1 MKNVFST
8 VFILF
13 FSASIFCQ
21 KLTINKVEPPNWWA
35 GMKSTKIQLM
45 VYGENLKDVSAKF
58 NDAKVKV
65 VRVNKTANP
74 SYAFIDIE
82 IPNNIKPDNY
92 RLTLM
97 RGKEKT
103 DVTFPILKREDCS
116 KRFQGFS
123 GKDIIYLI
131 MPDRFYNGDIS
142 NDSIPGYSDYMNKVS
157 GQNRAGGDIQG
168 MINKLDYIKD
178 LGITTIWSTPLTEN
192 NTFRSYHGY
201 ATTDFYKVDP
211 RLGSNELY
219 KKFVDE
225 AHKRNLKIILDHVS
239 NHFSDDHPW
248 LKNPPTPNWTNGTK
262 ENHLD
267 ADHNKMIFT
276 DPYADSSTIKHVER
290 GWFVNSMPDI
300 NQGNPF
306 VANYIIQ
313 NTIWWMEYAG
323 IDAIREDTY
332 PYNNQ
337 KFMARWAK
345 AVMNEYPTTNI
356 VGEVWSGTPA
366 FLAGYQRDTFLPR
379 DFNTNLP
386 AITDFGLRDVLI
398 KYLSGEDNLYN
409 IFEILSE
416 DYLYK
421 DPNNLVT
428 FADNHD
434 LPRVM
439 YFAKG
444 NVDKAKIVYT
454 MLLTSRGI
462 PQIFYGSEIGI
473 VGTDD
478 HGKLRAP
485 FPGGFPN
492 DTRNAFTQEGRTK
505 EENDIFNFLREL
517 IQLRNDYPALSTG
530 KLTHFPPEHDV
541 YAYFRTLK
549 NEKMMIVVN
558 NNRFK
563 SSTDLKMMKNF
574 VSEKSKLINVKTQKE
589 VSLDSEMKLTIEGV
603 RAEIFKIIN

>member
-1 MKNVFST
+1 MKT
-8 VFILF
+8 VHLILFILF
-13 FSASIFCQ
+13 FSSSLFCQ
-21 KLTINKVEPPNWWA
+21 EIVVNKIEPPNWWT
-35 GMKSTKIQLM
+35 GMKLNKVQLM
-45 VYGENLKDVSAKF
+45 VYGKNLKDVSAKF
-58 NDAKVKV
+58 SNARIKV
-65 VRVNKTANP
+65 VRVNKPAN
-74 SYAFIDIE
+74 SDYTFIDIE
-82 IPNNIKPDNY
+82 IPKNTKPDNY

-103 DVTFPILKREDCS
+103 DVTFPILKREDRS
-116 KRFQGFS
+116 KRFKGFS
-123 GKDIIYLI
+123 AKDVIYLI
-131 MPDRFYNGDIS
+131 MPDRFCNGDTS
-142 NDSIPGYSDYMNKVS
+142 NDSISGYSDYMNKIP

-211 RLGSNELY
+211 RLGTNELY

-267 ADHNKMIFT
+267 ADHNKMVFT
-276 DPYADSSTIKHVER
+276 DPHADSSTIKHVER
-290 GWFVNSMPDI
+290 GWFVDSMPDI
-300 NQGNPF
+300 NQENPF

-366 FLAGYQRDTFLPR
+366 FLAGYQKDTFLPR

-398 KYLSGEDNLYN
+398 KYLSGGNNLYN

-421 DPNNLVT
+421 NSNNLVT

-444 NVDKAKIVYT
+444 NVDKAKIVHT
-454 MLLTSRGI
+454 ILLTTRGI

-478 HGKLRAP
+478 HGQIRTP

-492 DTRNAFTQEGRTK
+492 DTRNAFTKEGRTS
-505 EENDIFNFLREL
+505 EENDIYNFLRDL
-517 IQLRNDYPALSTG
+517 IHLRNDYHALSTG

-541 YAYFRTLK
+541 YVYFRTLE

-558 NNRFK
+558 NN
-563 SSTDLKMMKNF
+563 STESYADLKMMKDF
-574 VSEKSKLINVKTQKE
+574 VSEKSKLINVRSKKE
-589 VSLDSEMKLTIEGV
+589 VSLDSKMKLAIEGLH
-603 RAEIFKIIN
+603 AEIFKIID

>member
-1 MKNVFST
+1 MKT
-8 VFILF
+8 VHLILFILF
-13 FSASIFCQ
+13 FSSSLFCQ
-21 KLTINKVEPPNWWA
+21 KIVVNKIEPPNWWA
-35 GMKSTKIQLM
+35 GMKLNKVQLM
-45 VYGENLKDVSAKF
+45 VYGKNLKDVSAKF
-58 NDAKVKV
+58 SKAKIKVVKV
-65 VRVNKTANP
+65 NETEN
-74 SYAFIDIE
+74 SNYAFINIE
-82 IPNNIKPDNY
+82 IPPNIKPDNY
-92 RLTLM
+92 RLTLT

-103 DVTFPILKREDCS
+103 DVAFPILKREDRS
-116 KRFQGFS
+116 KRFKGFS
-123 GKDIIYLI
+123 GKDVIYLI
-131 MPDRFYNGDIS
+131 MPDRFCNGDTS
-142 NDSIPGYSDYMNKVS
+142 NDSIPGYSDYMNKIP

-168 MINKLDYIKD
+168 MINKLDYVKD
-178 LGITTIWSTPLTEN
+178 LGVTAIWSTPLTEN

-201 ATTDFYKVDP
+201 ATTDFYRVDP
-211 RLGSNELY
+211 RLGTNGLY
-219 KKFVDE
+219 KKFVNE

-248 LKNPPTPNWTNGTK
+248 LKDPPTPNWTNGTK

-267 ADHNKMIFT
+267 ADHNKMVFT

-290 GWFVNSMPDI
+290 GWFVDSMPDI
-300 NQGNPF
+300 NQENPF

-313 NTIWWMEYAG
+313 NTIWWMEYSG
-323 IDAIREDTY
+323 CDAIREDTY

-345 AVMNEYPTTNI
+345 AVMSEYPTTNI

-366 FLAGYQRDTFLPR
+366 FLAGYQKDTFLPR
-379 DFNTNLP
+379 GFNTNLP

-398 KYLSGEDNLYN
+398 KYLSGGNNLYN

-421 DPNNLVT
+421 NSNNLVT

-454 MLLTSRGI
+454 MLLTTRGI

-478 HGKLRAP
+478 HGKIRAP

-492 DTRNAFTQEGRTK
+492 DARNAFTKEGRTK
-505 EENDIFNFLREL
+505 EENDIYNFLRDL
-517 IQLRNDYPALSTG
+517 IHLRNNYQALSTG

-541 YAYFRTLK
+541 YVYFRTLE

-558 NNRFK
+558 NNSAK
-563 SSTDLKMMKNF
+563 SYADLSMMKDF
-574 VSEKSKLINVKTQKE
+574 VSEKSKLINVRTQKE
-589 VSLDSEMKLTIEGV
+589 VSLDSKMKLTIEEL
-603 RAEIFKIIN
+603 RAEIFKIID

>member
-1 MKNVFST
+1 MKT
-8 VFILF
+8 VHLILFILF
-13 FSASIFCQ
+13 FSSSLFCQ
-21 KLTINKVEPPNWWA
+21 EIVVNKIEPPNWWT
-35 GMKSTKIQLM
+35 GMKLNQVQLM
-45 VYGENLKDVSAKF
+45 VYGKNLKDVSAKF
-58 NDAKVKV
+58 SNARIKV
-65 VRVNKTANP
+65 VRVNKTAN
-74 SYAFIDIE
+74 SDYTFIDIE
-82 IPNNIKPDNY
+82 IPKNTKPDNY

-103 DVTFPILKREDCS
+103 DVTFPILKREDRS
-116 KRFQGFS
+116 KRFKGFS
-123 GKDIIYLI
+123 GKDVIYLI
-131 MPDRFYNGDIS
+131 MPDRFCNGDTS
-142 NDSIPGYSDYMNKVS
+142 NDSIPGYSDYMNKIP

-211 RLGSNELY
+211 RLGTNELY

-267 ADHNKMIFT
+267 ADHNKMVFT
-276 DPYADSSTIKHVER
+276 DPHADSSTIKHVER
-290 GWFVNSMPDI
+290 GWFVDSMPDI
-300 NQGNPF
+300 NQENPF

-366 FLAGYQRDTFLPR
+366 FLAGYQKDTFLPR

-398 KYLSGEDNLYN
+398 KYLSGGNNLYN

-421 DPNNLVT
+421 NSNNLVT

-454 MLLTSRGI
+454 MLLTTRGI

-478 HGKLRAP
+478 HGQIRTP

-492 DTRNAFTQEGRTK
+492 DTRNAFTKEGRTS
-505 EENDIFNFLREL
+505 EENDIYNFLRDL
-517 IQLRNDYPALSTG
+517 IHLRNDYPALSTG
-530 KLTHFPPEHDV
+530 KLIHFPPEHDV
-541 YAYFRTLK
+541 YVYFRTLE

-558 NNRFK
+558 NN
-563 SSTDLKMMKNF
+563 SAESYADLKMMKDF
-574 VSEKSKLINVKTQKE
+574 VSEKSKLINVRSKKE
-589 VSLDSEMKLTIEGV
+589 VSFDSKMKLAIEGLH
-603 RAEIFKIIN
+603 AEIFKIID

>member
-1 MKNVFST
+1 MKTVFST
-8 VFILF
+8 LLVLL
-13 FSASIFCQ
+13 FSASLFCQ
-21 KLTINKVEPPNWWA
+21 KLVINKIEPPNWWT
-35 GMKSTKIQLM
+35 GMKLNKIQLM

-58 NDAKVKV
+58 DNAKIKV
-65 VRVNKTANP
+65 IRVNKIENP

-103 DVTFPILKREDCS
+103 NVTFPIFKREHNS

-123 GKDIIYLI
+123 SKDIIYLI
-131 MPDRFYNGDIS
+131 MPDRFCNGDIS
-142 NDSIPGYSDYMNKVS
+142 NDSIPGYSDYMNKTP

-178 LGITTIWSTPLTEN
+178 LGITTIWATPLTEN

-201 ATTDFYKVDP
+201 ATTDFYRVDP
-211 RLGSNELY
+211 RLGTNELY
-219 KKFVDE
+219 KKLVDE

-248 LKNPPTPNWTNGTK
+248 LKNPPMPNWTNGTK

-267 ADHNKMIFT
+267 ADHNKMVFT

-300 NQGNPF
+300 NQENPF

-337 KFMARWAK
+337 KFMAHWAK

-356 VGEVWSGTPA
+356 VGEIWSGTPA

-379 DFNTNLP
+379 NFNTNLP

-398 KYLSGEDNLYN
+398 KYLSGENNLYN

-444 NVDKAKIVYT
+444 NVDRAKIVYT
-454 MLLTSRGI
+454 LLLTTRGI

-473 VGTDD
+473 VGSDD
-478 HGKLRAP
+478 HGKLRAQ

-492 DTRNAFTQEGRTK
+492 DTRNAFTQDGRIK
-505 EENDIFNFLREL
+505 EENDIYNFLRNL
-517 IQLRNDYPALSTG
+517 IHLRNDYPALSTG

-541 YAYFRTLK
+541 YLYFRTLE

-558 NNRFK
+558 NNRSK
-563 SSTDLKMMKNF
+563 SSADLRTMKDF
-574 VSEKSKLINVKTQKE
+574 VSEKSKLINVRTQEE

-603 RAEIFKIIN
+603 RAEIFKIVN

>member
-1 MKNVFST
+1 MKTVFSILL
-8 VFILF
+8 ILF
-13 FSASIFCQ
+13 FSITLYCQ
-21 KLTINKVEPPNWWA
+21 KINVNKIEPPNWWA
-35 GMKSTKIQLM
+35 GMKLNKIQLM

-58 NDAKVKV
+58 NDARVKV
-65 VRVNKTANP
+65 VRVNKTTNP

-82 IPNNIKPDNY
+82 IPGNIKPDNY
-92 RLTLM
+92 RLTLT
-97 RGKEKT
+97 RGTEKT
-103 DVTFPILKREDCS
+103 DVTFPILKRENLIN
-116 KRFQGFS
+116 RFQGFS

-131 MPDRFYNGDIS
+131 MPDRFCNGDTS
-142 NDSIPGYSDYMNKVS
+142 NDSIPGYSDYMNKIP

-178 LGITTIWSTPLTEN
+178 LGITAIWSTPLTEN

-201 ATTDFYKVDP
+201 ATTDFYNVDP
-211 RLGSNELY
+211 RLGTNALY

-267 ADHNKMIFT
+267 ADHNKMVFT
-276 DPYADSSTIKHVER
+276 DPHADSSTIKHIER

-300 NQGNPF
+300 NQENPF

-345 AVMNEYPTTNI
+345 TVTDEYPTTNI

-366 FLAGYQRDTFLPR
+366 FLAGYQKNTFLPR

-398 KYLSGEDNLYN
+398 KYLTGDNNLYK
-409 IFEILSE
+409 IFEVLSE

-421 DPNNLVT
+421 NPNNLVT

-444 NVDKAKIVYT
+444 NVDKAKIIYT
-454 MLLTSRGI
+454 LLLTTRGI

-478 HGKLRAP
+478 HGKIREP

-492 DTRNAFTQEGRTK
+492 DKRDAFTQGGRTM
-505 EENDIFNFLREL
+505 EENDIFNFLRNL
-517 IQLRNDYPALSTG
+517 LHIRNNYPALSTG

-541 YAYFRTLK
+541 YIYFRTLEK
-549 NEKMMIVVN
+549 EKMMVVVN
-558 NNRFK
+558 NNK
-563 SSTDLKMMKNF
+563 SNSYADLKMMKDF
-574 VSEKSKLINVKTQKE
+574 ISEKSKLINVITQKE
-589 VSLDSEMKLTIEGV
+589 VQLDSDMKLAIDGS

>member
-1 MKNVFST
+1 MKYFFS
-8 VFILF
+8 ILF
-13 FSASIFCQ
+13 VLILSTTFFAQ
-21 KLTINKVEPPNWWA
+21 KISVNKIEPPNWWA
-35 GMKSTKIQLM
+35 GMKTNKVQLM
-45 VYGENLKDVSAKF
+45 VYGENLNNISVKF
-58 NDAKVKV
+58 NNARIKVN
-65 VRVNKTANP
+65 RVNKIENP

-82 IPNNIKPDNY
+82 IPNSIQPKDY
-92 RLTLM
+92 ELILS

-103 DVTFPILKREDCS
+103 TAKFPVLKRETD
-116 KRFQGFS
+116 KKHFQGFS
-123 GKDIIYLI
+123 NEDIIYLI
-131 MPDRFYNGDIS
+131 MPDRFVNGDPS
-142 NDSIPGYSDYMNKVS
+142 NDSIPGYSDYMNKIP

-168 MINKLDYIKD
+168 MINKLDYLRD

-201 ATTDFYKVDP
+201 ATTDFYKIDP
-211 RLGSNELY
+211 RLGTNELY

-239 NHFSDDHPW
+239 NHFSDDHVW
-248 LKNPPTPNWTNGTK
+248 MKNPPTPNWTNGTK

-267 ADHNKMIFT
+267 ANHNKMIFT
-276 DPYADSSTIKHVER
+276 DPYADSSTIKQVER

-300 NQGNPF
+300 NQENPF

-345 AVMNEYPTTNI
+345 AMLDEYPTTNI

-366 FLAGYQRDTFLPR
+366 FLAGYQKDTFLPR
-379 DFNTNLP
+379 SFNTYLP

-398 KYLSGEDNLYN
+398 KYLSSENSLYN
-409 IFEILSE
+409 VFEVLAE

-421 DPNNLVT
+421 NPNNLVT

-434 LPRVM
+434 LPRVI

-444 NVDKAKIVYT
+444 NIDKAKILYT
-454 MLLTSRGI
+454 ILLTTRGI
-462 PQIFYGSEIGI
+462 PQIFYGSEIGM

-492 DTRNAFTQEGRTK
+492 DKRDAFTSAGRTK
-505 EENDIFNFLREL
+505 EENDIFNFLRDL
-517 IQLRNDYPALSTG
+517 IQLRKTYPSLATG
-530 KLTHFPPEHDV
+530 TLTHFPPVNDI
-541 YAYFRTLK
+541 YLYFRTLGK
-549 NEKMMIVVN
+549 EKMMVVVN
-558 NNRFK
+558 NNRSA
-563 SSTDLKMMKNF
+563 SSVDLKMMKNF
-574 VSEKSKLINVKTQKE
+574 VSEKSKLINVRTQEE
-589 VSLDSEMKLTIEGV
+589 VNLDSKMKLMIEGV
-603 RAEIFKIIN
+603 RAEIYKVVN

>member
-1 MKNVFST
+1 MKT
-8 VFILF
+8 VRLILFILF
-13 FSASIFCQ
+13 FSSSLFCQ
-21 KLTINKVEPPNWWA
+21 KIVVNKIEPPNWWT
-35 GMKSTKIQLM
+35 GMKLNKVQLM
-45 VYGENLKDVSAKF
+45 VYGKNLKDVSAKF
-58 NDAKVKV
+58 SYDKIKV
-65 VRVNKTANP
+65 VRVNKTAN
-74 SYAFIDIE
+74 SDYAFIDIE
-82 IPNNIKPDNY
+82 IPQNTKPDNY
-92 RLTLM
+92 RLTLT

-103 DVTFPILKREDCS
+103 DVTFPILKREDRS
-116 KRFQGFS
+116 KRFKGFS
-123 GKDIIYLI
+123 GKDVIYLI
-131 MPDRFYNGDIS
+131 MPDRFCNGDTS
-142 NDSIPGYSDYMNKVS
+142 NDSIPGYSDYMNKIA

-178 LGITTIWSTPLTEN
+178 LGITAIWSTPLTEN

-211 RLGSNELY
+211 RLGTNELY

-267 ADHNKMIFT
+267 ADHNKMVFT
-276 DPYADSSTIKHVER
+276 DPHADSSTIKHVER
-290 GWFVNSMPDI
+290 GWFVDSMPDI
-300 NQGNPF
+300 NQENPF

-323 IDAIREDTY
+323 VDGIREDTY

-337 KFMARWAK
+337 KFMSRWAK
-345 AVMNEYPTTNI
+345 AVVNEYPTTNI

-366 FLAGYQRDTFLPR
+366 FLAGYQKDTFLPR

-398 KYLSGEDNLYN
+398 KYLSGGNNLYN

-421 DPNNLVT
+421 NSNNLVT

-454 MLLTSRGI
+454 MLLTTRGI

-478 HGKLRAP
+478 HGKIRAP

-492 DTRNAFTQEGRTK
+492 DVRNAFTKEGRTS
-505 EENDIFNFLREL
+505 EENDIYNFLKDL
-517 IQLRNDYPALSTG
+517 IHLRNDYPALSTG

-541 YAYFRTLK
+541 YVYFRTLE

-558 NNRFK
+558 NNSTK
-563 SSTDLKMMKNF
+563 SYADLKMMKDF
-574 VSEKSKLINVKTQKE
+574 VSEKSKLIDVRTQKE
-589 VSLDSEMKLTIEGV
+589 VSLDSKMKLTIEGL
-603 RAEIFKIIN
+603 RAEIFKIID